1 MNIQIITP
9 DKTIFSGEI
18 KLAQFPGIDGSFE
31 VMRKHAPMIAALKKG
46 RIKLRTPDDKDHFFE
61 ISAGVLEVLK
71 DKLLVL
77 AG

>member
-1 MNIQIITP
+1 MDIQIITP
-9 DKTIFSGEI
+9 DQTVFAGEV
-18 KLAQFPGIDGSFE
+18 KLAQFPGLDGSFE
-31 VMRKHAPMIAALKKG
+31 VLQKHAPMIAALKKG

-61 ISAGVLEVLK
+61 IKAGVLEVVK

>member
-46 RIKLRTPDDKDHFFE
+46 QIKLRTPDDKDHFYE
-61 ISAGVLEVLK
+61 ISAGVLEVVK

>member
-9 DKTIFSGEI
+9 DQTVFSGEI
-18 KLAQFPGIDGSFE
+18 LLAQFPGLDGSFE
-31 VMRKHAPMIAALKKG
+31 VLQKHAPMIAALKKG
-46 RIKLRTPDDKDHFFE
+46 RIKLRTPDDRDHFFE
-61 ISAGVLEVLK
+61 IKAGVLEVVK